1 LICSAHQPNYLPYL
15 GFFDKMAQCDVF
27 VIQDEVQYERHDF
40 QNRNKIKNANGATW
54 LTVPVEHTGSTIS
67 IKEVRIATRFE
78 ATWGSQHWRILKENY
93 QRAPFWKQ
101 YCDFFE
107 EAYSRRWESLLD
119 LNLHLIKGL
128 LSFLKIN
135 TPLVMA
141 SSLNASGKATEMI
154 LAQCKSV
161 GADIYLSGIGGRNY
175 LDVSLLENAGIK
187 VIFQNF
193 RSPVYIQQFGE
204 FIPDLSVVDYLFCNG
219 ADEWVPQSSVAST

>member
-1 LICSAHQPNYLPYL
+1 LIYSGHQPNYLPYL

-40 QNRNKIKNANGATW
+40 QNRNKIKTAKGATW
-54 LTVPVEHTGSTIS
+54 LTVPLEHTGATMS
-67 IKEVRIATRFE
+67 IKEVRIAKRLE
-78 ATWGSQHWRILKENY
+78 AEWGSQHWRILKANY

-107 EAYSRRWESLLD
+107 EAYSRKWESLLD
-119 LNLHLIKGL
+119 LNLHFIKGL
-128 LSFLKIN
+128 LSFLKID

-161 GADIYLSGIGGRNY
+161 GADMYLSGIGGRDY

-193 RSPVYIQQFGE
+193 HSPVYIQLFGE

-219 ADEWVPQSSVAST
+219 ADKWVPQSSIAST